1 MTREDLPG
9 VATTRLRVLNS
20 LPRRHQDYFFAEV
33 RRLCAVYIASLG
45 LPASERQSATLELVS
60 EVMAKLAG
68 AVALSAERT
77 DVQGS
82 GHELPDA
89 NTISDDP
96 RRDGRVIW
104 LIGEVGGSS
113 ALRHRQED
121 IRRRL
126 YGRWREGGYRTAQL
140 DEEHIADLAVDPED
154 PHRDQDSRKIWQ
166 GVLVAATSH
175 FRPEEDVTILLDL
188 LAHNDQIQ
196 SSFGAEWPVSQ
207 IVVELNKKHPHPPW
221 TDDRV
226 DNAKRRLRNWI
237 GRIRRDYG
245 LDSTGLMDLFARCSL
260 RPGSISKRVRP
271 LGSSTMN
278 ASE

>member
-33 RRLCAVYIASLG
+33 RRLCAAYIASLG
-45 LPASERQSATLELVS
+45 VPPSERQSATLELVS

-68 AVALSAERT
+68 ASALSGERT
-77 DVQGS
+77 DVHGS
-82 GHELPDA
+82 GHGLPDA

-96 RRDGRVIW
+96 RRDGRVVW

-126 YGRWREGGYRTAQL
+126 HGRWREGGYRIAQL
-140 DEEHIADLAVDPED
+140 DDEHIAELAVDPED

-166 GVLVAATSH
+166 GVLAAATSH
-175 FRPEEDVTILLDL
+175 FGPEEDVSILLDL

-196 SSFGAEWPVSQ
+196 TAFGTEWPVSD
-207 IVVELNKKHPHPPW
+207 IVVALNKKHPHPPW

-237 GRIRRDYG
+237 GRIKRDYG
-245 LDSTGLMDLFARCSL
+245 LDSIGLMDLFARCSL
-260 RPGSISKRVRP
+260 QPGLISKHARP
-271 LGSSTMN
+271 LGSSTTST
-278 ASE
+278 SE

>member
-20 LPRRHQDYFFAEV
+20 LPRRHQDYCFAEV

-45 LPASERQSATLELVS
+45 LPPSERQSATLELVS

-68 AVALSAERT
+68 ASTFSAERT
-77 DVQGS
+77 DVQGK
-82 GHELPDA
+82 GDEPPHA
-89 NTISDDP
+89 CTISDDP
-96 RRDGRVIW
+96 GRDGRVVW
-104 LIGEVGGSS
+104 LIGEVGGSN

-126 YGRWREGGYRTAQL
+126 HGRWREGGYRTAQL
-140 DEEHIADLAVDPED
+140 GEEHVADLAVDPED

-166 GVLVAATSH
+166 GVLAAAASH
-175 FRPEEDVTILLDL
+175 FRPEEDVSVLLDL
-188 LAHNDQIQ
+188 LAHDDQIQ
-196 SSFGAEWPVSQ
+196 SAFGAEWPVSH
-207 IVVELNKKHPHPPW
+207 IVVALNQKHPHPPW

-237 GRIRRDYG
+237 GRIRRDHG
-245 LDSTGLMDLFARCSL
+245 LDSTGLMDLFARCLL
-260 RPGSISKRVRP
+260 RPESISIGTRATIGDRR
-271 LGSSTMN
+271 L
-278 ASE
+278 